1 MDADLEAPGEAQHCT
16 PDVRQEATGGIEA
29 QSVIEGLAEGTLRPM
44 HAWLAFATLAARH
57 GWRSPACRA
66 FVVELAKRAGV
77 AAQSEAAD

>member
-1 MDADLEAPGEAQHCT
+1 MDAPNMDAPGEVHCT

-29 QSVIEGLAEGTLRPM
+29 QNVIRGLADGTISPL

-66 FVVELAKRAGV
+66 YVVELAKRAHANAEV
-77 AAQSEAAD
+77 AS